1 MSLKRRDAELLL
13 YLKTSK
19 NLPLA
24 ILGVL
29 KTVEKDIIDLVIKR
43 IEGIELPKVIKPIS
57 GVDYPIPSD
66 GYTPKKNKD
75 YFDGKNGHT
84 PKKGIDYFDG
94 HTPQKG
100 KDYFDGYTPIKG
112 KDYFDGED
120 GYIPQK
126 GKDYFDGEDG
136 SPDTGGQ
143 IVGKINE
150 LEIKAEVQIDADHI
164 KNLEIKHIKN
174 LAKALKEKKL
184 GGGGGGGGGAF
195 NVPVVPTGAIDG
207 SNRVFTLPFTPRSAD
222 HVIVVLNGFVQK
234 GSSKDYSIS
243 GKTLTYDVA
252 PPSNSWH
259 FVFGPQ

>member
-43 IEGIELPKVIKPIS
+43 IEGIELPKVIKPIA

-84 PKKGIDYFDG
+84 PKKGI
-94 HTPQKG
+94 
-100 KDYFDGYTPIKG
+100 
-112 KDYFDGED
+112 DYFDGED